1 MARDVPETLD
11 VIGTVQPTVSAL
23 VRAQLSG
30 TIFAIDAK
38 EGQMVRKG
46 QRLALIDPRP
56 YQLAIA
62 QAQGALTRDT
72 AQLGVARTD
81 LARYQRLLAEQS
93 IARQQV
99 DTQTGTVQQLVGT
112 VASDKAALG
121 TAELNLRYTR
131 ISAPISGRIGL
142 RHVDLGNYVTPG
154 DTNGVFTIAI
164 DDPIDVSFAVPQER
178 IGDLGAGLPQRL
190 KSGPTASR
198 TVNCWRPA
206 I

>member
-1 MARDVPETLD
+1 
-11 VIGTVQPTVSAL
+11 
-23 VRAQLSG
+23 
-30 TIFAIDAK
+30 
-38 EGQMVRKG
+38 
-46 QRLALIDPRP
+46 
-56 YQLAIA
+56 
-62 QAQGALTRDT
+62 
-72 AQLGVARTD
+72 

-178 IGDLGAGLPQRL
+178 IGDQGAGLPQRL